1 MITIH
6 DLIVFNNNGSVST
19 LFNHF
24 YNEAKNFADFLRGIL
39 PIFNFKYGSGVV
51 ISDCTFSGAYVI
63 LLILDKTF
71 PLTFLYLV
79 IGILIQQ
86 YLC

>member
-1 MITIH
+1 MITIR

-24 YNEAKNFADFLRGIL
+24 YNGGKNFADFLRGIL
-39 PIFNFKYGSGVV
+39 PIFNFKYGSCVA
-51 ISDCTFSGAYVI
+51 ISGCTFSGSYVI
-63 LLILDKTF
+63 LLILEKTF
-71 PLTFLYLV
+71 PLTFLCLV

>member
-6 DLIVFNNNGSVST
+6 DIVFNNNGSVST

-39 PIFNFKYGSGVV
+39 PIFNFKYGVTISG
-51 ISDCTFSGAYVI
+51 CTFSGVYVI

-71 PLTFLYLV
+71 PLTFLYVV

>member
-24 YNEAKNFADFLRGIL
+24 YNEAKNFAD
-39 PIFNFKYGSGVV
+39 
-51 ISDCTFSGAYVI
+51 
-63 LLILDKTF
+63 
-71 PLTFLYLV
+71 LYSTLNMVLV
-79 IGILIQQ
+79 LSFQIAPFQELMLF
-86 YLC
+86 Y

>member
-39 PIFNFKYGSGVV
+39 LIFNFKYGVTISG
-51 ISDCTFSGAYVI
+51 CTFSGAYVI
-63 LLILDKTF
+63 LLILEKTF
-71 PLTFLYLV
+71 PLTFLYVV

>member
-19 LFNHF
+19 LFNQF

-39 PIFNFKYGSGVV
+39 PIFNFKYGVTISG
-51 ISDCTFSGAYVI
+51 CTFSGAYVI
-63 LLILDKTF
+63 LLILEKTF
-71 PLTFLYLV
+71 PLTFLYVV